1 VRTESFDLVVVGAGP
16 AGMSA
21 AIEAARTGA
30 SVALVDEN
38 PSPGGNIY
46 RQPPRE
52 FVTPPPAAGDRGSA
66 LRRALDALPVRRLPE
81 TTVWGAFRPHVLEVV
96 RGEEAFALE
105 GRAVIVAT
113 GAYDR
118 PFPVPGWTLP
128 GVLTVGGAQTLLKG
142 QRLLPGRRFL
152 FAGTGPLL
160 LVVAAQYAEAGAEIV
175 AVAEANRMSSLA
187 GQVPGLLA
195 APALLRDG
203 LRYRL
208 RLMRRRIPWL
218 SSSVLLRVEGPGQVE
233 SASIVEVDRSGCT
246 RSGSERRFEV
256 DTVCVGYG
264 LVPSVELLQ
273 VLGCSLRYDEAA
285 ASWIPDRTEDFET
298 SVPSVFAVGDGAG
311 VAGAVVAADE
321 GSVAGL
327 AVARALGRIGAAE
340 AEARQA
346 PLRRRL
352 QRLARFRAAMEAAY
366 GRPPRVFDRV
376 TPETV
381 LCRCEEVRRGEIDEA
396 IGDGARTPG
405 QVKAWTRAGMGPCQG
420 RMCALPIA
428 ELLACGTN
436 RRVSDLGPPSVR
448 PPIKPVPIA
457 ALAGP
462 E

>member
-1 VRTESFDLVVVGAGP
+1 MRTESFDLVVVGAGP

-21 AIEAARTGA
+21 AIETARTGA

-38 PSPGGNIY
+38 PAPGGNIY
-46 RQPPRE
+46 RRPPRE

-66 LRRALDALPVRRLPE
+66 LRRDLDSLPVHRFPE
-81 TTVWGAFRPHVLEVV
+81 TTVWGAFRPHVLEAV

-160 LVVAAQYAEAGAEIV
+160 LVVASQYAEAGAEIV
-175 AVAEANRMSSLA
+175 AVADASRTLSLA
-187 GQVPGLLA
+187 GQIPRLLS
-195 APALLRDG
+195 APTLLRDG
-203 LRYRL
+203 LRYRFSL
-208 RLMRRRIPWL
+208 LRRRIDWL
-218 SSSVLLRVEGPGQVE
+218 SRSLLIRVEGRGQVE
-233 SASIVEVDRSGCT
+233 SASIVAVDARGRPRT
-246 RSGSERRFEV
+246 GSERRFEV

-273 VLGCSLRYDEAA
+273 ILGCALRYDERAA
-285 ASWIPDRTEDFET
+285 CWIPQRNDDFET
-298 SVPSVFAVGDGAG
+298 TVPSVYAVGDGAG

-321 GSVAGL
+321 GRVAGL
-327 AVARALGRIGAAE
+327 AVAKALGRMGAAE
-340 AEARQA
+340 AEARQR

-352 QRLARFRAAMEAAY
+352 RRFARFRTAMESVY
-366 GRPPRVFDRV
+366 GLPPHIMDRV
-376 TPETV
+376 TAETV
-381 LCRCEEVRRGEIDEA
+381 VCRCEEVRRSEIDEA
-396 IGDGARTPG
+396 IGDGARTTG
-405 QVKAWTRAGMGPCQG
+405 QLKAWTRAGMGPCQG
-420 RMCALPIA
+420 RMCSLPIA
-428 ELLACGTN
+428 ELLGCATDRC
-436 RRVSDLGPPSVR
+436 VAELGPPSVR

-457 ALAGP
+457 ALADSD
-462 E
+462 

>member
-52 FVTPPPAAGDRGSA
+52 FVTPPPAASDRGSA
-66 LRRALDALPVRRLPE
+66 LRRALDSLPVRRLPE

-175 AVAEANRMSSLA
+175 AVAEASRMSSLA
-187 GQVPGLLA
+187 VQVPGLLS
-195 APALLRDG
+195 APELLRDG

-208 RLMRRRIPWL
+208 GLMRRRVPWL
-218 SSSVLLRVEGPGQVE
+218 SSSVLFRVEGRGQVE
-233 SASIVEVDRSGCT
+233 SASIVEVDASGHS
-246 RSGSERRFEV
+246 RKGSERRFEV
-256 DTVCVGYG
+256 DTVCLGYG

-273 VLGCSLRYDEAA
+273 LLGCSLRYDEAA
-285 ASWIPDRTEDFET
+285 ASWIPDRTDDFET

-340 AEARQA
+340 AEARLA

-428 ELLACGTN
+428 ELLACATN
-436 RRVSDLGPPSVR
+436 RRVSDLGPPSIR

-457 ALAGP
+457 SLAGP
-462 E
+462 D